1 MPGDLH
7 NHSTCSDGSVPI
19 HRLPLMAARVGL
31 DTMAISDHDTLLS
44 VQYCYDHPTQDGVR
58 LIPATELTGYDYER
72 SHRVHLLA
80 FWPDP
85 ESKALREHCDI
96 MRQRRNE
103 CCLQSAREIEAL
115 YPQFR
120 TEQALEYAKD
130 SGVLYKSGI
139 MQALHELGL
148 CDGIYTSLYHY
159 LFGWTPRGIVLHSP
173 EYRPV
178 RDLLATAK
186 AADPEIIYFDE
197 PTSALDPELTGEV
210 LGVMRQLAKEGMIDG
225 IEVEHPRNSPEDKA
239 ECAALCEQYGLIH
252 TGGSDF
258 HGANHGHPNPVGAC
272 ITSDDQIARIGE
284 LAHQRKNNA
293 RGAGC

>member
-159 LFGWTPRGIVLHSP
+159 LFGGTPGASCSTRRNTARCGMYWLRPKQPGQSSFLLTRRSTRVCRWCGSWSKRG
-173 EYRPV
+173 
-178 RDLLATAK
+178 
-186 AADPEIIYFDE
+186 
-197 PTSALDPELTGEV
+197 
-210 LGVMRQLAKEGMIDG
+210 
-225 IEVEHPRNSPEDKA
+225 
-239 ECAALCEQYGLIH
+239 
-252 TGGSDF
+252 
-258 HGANHGHPNPVGAC
+258 
-272 ITSDDQIARIGE
+272 
-284 LAHQRKNNA
+284 
-293 RGAGC
+293 

>member
-19 HRLPLMAARVGL
+19 QRLPILAARVGL

-44 VQYCYDHPTQDGVR
+44 VQYGYDHPTQDGVK

-72 SHRVHLLA
+72 QHRVHLLA

-85 ESKALREHCDI
+85 ESPALRRHCDL

-103 CCLQSAREIEAL
+103 CCLQSAREIEAI

-139 MQALHELGL
+139 MQALRELGL
-148 CDGIYTSLYHY
+148 ADSIY
-159 LFGWTPRGIVLHSP
+159 
-173 EYRPV
+173 
-178 RDLLATAK
+178 
-186 AADPEIIYFDE
+186 
-197 PTSALDPELTGEV
+197 GE
-210 LGVMRQLAKEGMIDG
+210 
-225 IEVEHPRNSPEDKA
+225 
-239 ECAALCEQYGLIH
+239 
-252 TGGSDF
+252 T
-258 HGANHGHPNPVGAC
+258 
-272 ITSDDQIARIGE
+272 
-284 LAHQRKNNA
+284 
-293 RGAGC
+293 

>member
-103 CCLQSAREIEAL
+103 CVTGSIPACTTISSGGTPGASCSTRRNTARCGMYWLRPKQPGQSSFLLTR
-115 YPQFR
+115 R
-120 TEQALEYAKD
+120 STRVCRWCGSWSK
-130 SGVLYKSGI
+130 
-139 MQALHELGL
+139 
-148 CDGIYTSLYHY
+148 
-159 LFGWTPRGIVLHSP
+159 RG
-173 EYRPV
+173 
-178 RDLLATAK
+178 
-186 AADPEIIYFDE
+186 
-197 PTSALDPELTGEV
+197 
-210 LGVMRQLAKEGMIDG
+210 
-225 IEVEHPRNSPEDKA
+225 
-239 ECAALCEQYGLIH
+239 
-252 TGGSDF
+252 
-258 HGANHGHPNPVGAC
+258 
-272 ITSDDQIARIGE
+272 
-284 LAHQRKNNA
+284 
-293 RGAGC
+293 